1 MSFTYKG
8 LSAELSRHTVTTEEI
23 DRYMQHLADQNPR
36 IEEITDRATKLGDE
50 VVLDYAGFCDGEQ
63 FAGGTAEMQTLT
75 LGSGMFI
82 PGFEEQ
88 LVDQMP
94 GDEVSVHVTFPE
106 QYHSDA
112 LAGKAAEF
120 KCKIH
125 EIRVKMPYELND
137 TFAKE
142 VGGCETFEQM
152 HKQLGDRMQAYAD
165 QQNEMALQDRLLRQA
180 AETLEFT
187 PSEEAVEAAVED
199 QMQVLQAQLAQQGL
213 NMEMYCQFLG
223 NTIEDVRKESRE
235 QALEMLRIQ
244 QTVYEIARLE
254 GLEAQQEEI
263 EQALQLICRQNHITM
278 EQLKAHYDAELE
290 KAVIGNVLTS
300 KVMQVLRENA
310 VIQ

>member
-88 LVDQMP
+88 LVDKMP

-125 EIRVKMPYELND
+125 QIRVKMPYELND
-137 TFAKE
+137 TFAKD

-152 HKQLGDRMQAYAD
+152 RKQLGDRMQAYAD

-223 NTIEDVRKESRE
+223 NTMEDVRKEARE

-278 EQLKAHYDAELE
+278 DQLKAHYDAELE

>member
-23 DRYMQHLADQNPR
+23 DRYMQHLAEQNPR

-88 LVDQMP
+88 LVDKMP

-125 EIRVKMPYELND
+125 QIRVKMPYELND

-152 HKQLGDRMQAYAD
+152 RKQLGDRMQAYAD

-223 NTIEDVRKESRE
+223 NTMEDVRKEARE

-278 EQLKAHYDAELE
+278 DQLKAHYDAELE